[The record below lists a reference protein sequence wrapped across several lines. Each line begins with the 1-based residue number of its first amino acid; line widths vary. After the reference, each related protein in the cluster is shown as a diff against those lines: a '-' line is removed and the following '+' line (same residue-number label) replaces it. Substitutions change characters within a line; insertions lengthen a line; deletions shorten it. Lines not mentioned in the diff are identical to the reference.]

1 MSMAKFV
8 PVNFNQHAGKAWRR
22 PDNYAHAAAV
32 ATVPLTGSEFGK
44 AATAMPIAFAEQAG
58 RYVPIAMMSPVAG
71 RNLFIGPAFQWLGTY
86 VPASLRAY
94 PFGLARTNKTDS
106 ERAIL
111 CIDEESNLVVDA
123 DGTAEEFFDADGKP
137 SSATKAML
145 EFLTGISRN
154 RVPTDLAV
162 AALADAGLIQPWPL
176 KAADGQAEPDNE
188 FFRVDEAALNSCDDE
203 TFLRL
208 RKSKA
213 LPLAYMQLLSMGRIA
228 QFEQLIR
235 IQQQLAPRQQRQI
248 SSLDEIFEKASNETL
263 RFN

>member
-1 MSMAKFV
+1 V
-8 PVNFNQHAGKAWRR
+8 PVNLDQHAGKAWRR
-22 PDNYAHAAAV
+22 PGNYEHAAAI
-32 ATVPLTGSEFGK
+32 ATVPLMGAEFGK
-44 AATAMPIAFAEQAG
+44 AATAMPIAFVEQAG
-58 RYVPIAMMSPVAG
+58 RYVPMAMMSPVAG

-86 VPASLRAY
+86 MPALLRAY
-94 PFGLARTNKTDS
+94 PFGLARTNETDV

-111 CIDEESNLVVDA
+111 CIDEESGLVVDA

-137 SSATKAML
+137 APATSAML
-145 EFLTGISRN
+145 EFLVGINRG
-154 RVPTDLAV
+154 RVPTDLAI
-162 AALADAGLIQPWPL
+162 AALAEAGLIQPWPL
-176 KAADGQAEPDNE
+176 KVAADGQAEPGNE
-188 FFRVDEAALNSCDDE
+188 FFRVDETALNSCDDE